1 MNDNCLKQGS
11 VVDIRCDLSHFLKST
26 DYSLKN
32 TNFRIL
38 NVVII
43 NLLIMRYCCYN
54 VLKSFFFLLVVK
66 IGYCLTGKL
75 Q

>member
-1 MNDNCLKQGS
+1 MNDNCLKQGY
-11 VVDIRCDLSHFLKST
+11 VVDIRYRCDLSHFLKISGN
-26 DYSLKN
+26 KH
-32 TNFRIL
+32 FRIL

-54 VLKSFFFLLVVK
+54 VLKSFFLLVVK